1 MFKNLRLIQKVAL
14 GFAGL
19 FLGVYLMN
27 FVPGVKHENGK
38 MFGLF
43 GMTPMVDYGHLAL
56 GALALV
62 SGLISA
68 KISRIYFWALAA
80 WYSLDVIMY
89 TSKNFNDMEPVK
101 LVLINMPHFL
111 ITCAAIYV
119 ALKVDKQPAAV
130 ATA

>member
-1 MFKNLRLIQKVAL
+1 MLKNLRLIQKVAI

-19 FLGVYLMN
+19 FLGVYLMD
-27 FVPGVKHENGK
+27 FVPGVMDENGK

-43 GMTPMVDYGHLAL
+43 GMTPIVDFGHLAL
-56 GALALV
+56 GALALI

-68 KISRIYFWALAA
+68 KISRIYFWALAV
-80 WYSLDVIMY
+80 WYGIDVITF
-89 TSKNFNDMEPVK
+89 TSSNLHALTPVK

-119 ALKVDKQPAAV
+119 ALKVDKQPAAA

>member
-43 GMTPMVDYGHLAL
+43 GMTKVVDYGHLAL
-56 GALALV
+56 GALALI
-62 SGLISA
+62 SGLVSA
-68 KISRIYFWALAA
+68 KIARIYFWALAA
-80 WYSLDVIMY
+80 WYSIDVIKF
-89 TSKNFNDMEPVK
+89 TSENLDMPPVK

-119 ALKVDKQPAAV
+119 ALKVDKQPAPV

>member
-1 MFKNLRLIQKVAL
+1 MLKNLRLIQKVAL

-43 GMTPMVDYGHLAL
+43 GMTPVVDYGHLAL
-56 GALALV
+56 GALALI
-62 SGLISA
+62 SGLVSPTIT
-68 KISRIYFWALAA
+68 RIYFWALAA

-89 TSKNFNDMEPVK
+89 TSSNLNSMEPVK

-119 ALKVDKQPAAV
+119 A
-130 ATA
+130 